1 MCLYT
6 GDWYDDVFEFH
17 DDIHDDDDNDNYDK
31 Q

>member
-17 DDIHDDDDNDNYDK
+17 DIHDDDDNDNYDK